1 MRVEVGVSLDC
12 MLEFVIFNID
22 LYYGLNIYGHQY
34 YKLTVSL
41 YAEYKS
47 IQNLSIPFLRGL
59 IFF

>member
-41 YAEYKS
+41 YA
-47 IQNLSIPFLRGL
+47 I
-59 IFF
+59 